1 MTYWTRHVAHALV
14 AVGAVMWVVA
24 IVGWRHRAPIS
35 EMEEGRSRAAVAP
48 LVVPTD
54 TALDSALDV
63 VLAGDPFRLA
73 QSTAVASSV
82 VPPGALPPVRFRP
95 ALVLSG
101 VVGGPPWSAVI
112 EGVPGREGP
121 WVARAGDRFGELTVK
136 RVARD
141 TVVIVA
147 SDTTW
152 RLTLRR
158 FQ

>member
-1 MTYWTRHVAHALV
+1 MTVRTRHVAHALV

-24 IVGWRHRAPIS
+24 IVGWRHRAPVD
-35 EMEEGRSRAAVAP
+35 EMERAGSVNAVGP
-48 LVVPTD
+48 LAVQPDSV
-54 TALDSALDV
+54 LDSALDV
-63 VLAGDPFRLA
+63 VLASDPFRLA
-73 QSTAVASSV
+73 QWTTAASSV
-82 VPPGALPPVRFRP
+82 APPGALPPVRFRP

-121 WVARAGDRFGELTVK
+121 WVARAGDQFGELKVK
-136 RVARD
+136 RVAKD